1 MWYNMYDIQFF
12 QELKM
17 LYIKSKI
24 IRPGMILAKD
34 IEYYNSDN
42 TTSTLLYKGEVLNQV
57 YINRILYHNIPGV
70 YIESIPSK
78 EISFQPYLTKRLEDK
93 SLSEIEGVFSK
104 LKKQENKLDSASLKQ
119 ISDIVYELTA
129 EILPKKGLAH
139 NIMEFKNYD
148 DYTYQHCLNVA
159 ILNIST
165 GVTLGLDENE
175 LHELGICGILHDIG
189 KMFIPL
195 DIINKPGKLTSEE
208 FEIIKTHPMHAI
220 NQLRNLVSPDVL
232 MGIESHHEKING
244 SGYPHGKTGE
254 SIPLFGKISAVCD
267 VYDALT
273 SDRSYR
279 KTCFPNEVIEYMMGA
294 AGTLFDYDIL
304 KAFLRSIVA
313 YPVGTYVK
321 LSNNIIGVVVKNYSE
336 NIMRPIVRIINEDNS
351 YGEAIDLY
359 NDKKFMNI
367 TITAMGHS
375 YDSINITASQNTF
388 KL

>member
-1 MWYNMYDIQFF
+1 
-12 QELKM
+12 M

-57 YINRILYHNIPGV
+57 YINRILYHNIPGI

-104 LKKQENKLDSASLKQ
+104 LKKQENKLDSASVKQ

-321 LSNNIIGVVVKNYSE
+321 LSNNIIGIVVKNYSE

>member
-321 LSNNIIGVVVKNYSE
+321 LSNNIIGIVVKNYSE

>member
-1 MWYNMYDIQFF
+1 
-12 QELKM
+12 
-17 LYIKSKI
+17 
-24 IRPGMILAKD
+24 MILAKD

-57 YINRILYHNIPGV
+57 YINRILYHNIPGI

-78 EISFQPYLTKRLEDK
+78 EISFQPYLTKKLEDK

-104 LKKQENKLDSASLKQ
+104 LKKQENKLDSASVKQ

-220 NQLRNLVSPDVL
+220 NQLRHLVSPDVL

-244 SGYPHGKTGE
+244 SGYPHGKTSE

-294 AGTLFDYDIL
+294 AGILFDYDIL

-321 LSNNIIGVVVKNYSE
+321 LSNNIIGIVVKNYSE
-336 NIMRPIVRIINEDNS
+336 NIMRPIVRIIKEDTS

-359 NDKKFMNI
+359 NDKKFMNL

>member
-1 MWYNMYDIQFF
+1 MYDIQFF

-57 YINRILYHNIPGV
+57 YINRILYHNIPGI

-104 LKKQENKLDSASLKQ
+104 LKKQENKLDSASVKQ

-279 KTCFPNEVIEYMMGA
+279 KTCFPSEVIEYMMGA

-313 YPVGTYVK
+313 
-321 LSNNIIGVVVKNYSE
+321 
-336 NIMRPIVRIINEDNS
+336 
-351 YGEAIDLY
+351 
-359 NDKKFMNI
+359 
-367 TITAMGHS
+367 
-375 YDSINITASQNTF
+375 
-388 KL
+388 